1 MKLEIIGK
9 QRKDGKF
16 KVKTFYKGAPN
27 MFGGFDHGKCYTSIM
42 TIETINNYLN
52 SCSFESAVNIEQLQT
67 TTNEVN

>member
-1 MKLEIIGK
+1 MKIEIIGK

-42 TIETINNYLN
+42 TVETIKDYID
-52 SCSFESAVNIEQLQT
+52 SVSFESGINIEQFLPIN
-67 TTNEVN
+67 NEV